1 MFAFWYHVPEFPK
14 DPSAAQACLGKCTAV
29 ALCGVLLKWILLPR
43 RLTAQLWCIWKL
55 TMESCRQWNPNCH
68 LVGVMSLSAAVHS
81 SRGKYLQTSHKILH
95 HIRQHS
101 VPVAVALVVNKNQG
115 ATSRVLKLGQCR
127 NVINCSSL
135 KEVSPPRPA
144 MIRLHFRAEISSCWM
159 LLSFFCFLL
168 LLFCTLNTELQYRS
182 FK

>member
-1 MFAFWYHVPEFPK
+1 MFVFWYHVPEFPK

-43 RLTAQLWCIWKL
+43 RLTAPLWCIWKL

-68 LVGVMSLSAAVHS
+68 LVGVKSLSAVVHS
-81 SRGKYLQTSHKILH
+81 
-95 HIRQHS
+95 
-101 VPVAVALVVNKNQG
+101 KNQG
-115 ATSRVLKLGQCR
+115 ATSRVLKLGQWR
-127 NVINCSSL
+127 SVINCSSL

-144 MIRLHFRAEISSCWM
+144 MIRLHFRAEISSRWM

>member
-1 MFAFWYHVPEFPK
+1 MFVFWYHVPEFPK

-29 ALCGVLLKWILLPR
+29 ALCGVLLKWILHPR
-43 RLTAQLWCIWKL
+43 RLTAPLWCIWKL

-81 SRGKYLQTSHKILH
+81 
-95 HIRQHS
+95 
-101 VPVAVALVVNKNQG
+101 KNQG
-115 ATSRVLKLGQCR
+115 ATSRVLKLGQWR
-127 NVINCSSL
+127 SVINCSSL

-144 MIRLHFRAEISSCWM
+144 MIRLHFRAEISSRWM

>member
-1 MFAFWYHVPEFPK
+1 MFVFWYHVPEFPK

-43 RLTAQLWCIWKL
+43 RLTAPLWCIWKL
-55 TMESCRQWNPNCH
+55 TMESCHQWNPNCH
-68 LVGVMSLSAAVHS
+68 LVGVKSLSAVVHS
-81 SRGKYLQTSHKILH
+81 
-95 HIRQHS
+95 
-101 VPVAVALVVNKNQG
+101 KNQG
-115 ATSRVLKLGQCR
+115 ATSRVLKLGQWR
-127 NVINCSSL
+127 SVINCSSL

-144 MIRLHFRAEISSCWM
+144 MIRLHFRAEISSRWM